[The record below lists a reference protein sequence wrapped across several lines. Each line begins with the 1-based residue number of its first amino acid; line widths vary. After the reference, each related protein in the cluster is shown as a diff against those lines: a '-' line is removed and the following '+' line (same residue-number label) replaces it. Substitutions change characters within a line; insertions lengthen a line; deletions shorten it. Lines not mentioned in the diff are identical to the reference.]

1 MPVRLR
7 RLRRHVPIVASVAA
21 AAFLAIPVA
30 GASAGIVAP
39 ESGGGTPNAEGIRSL
54 YLLIGVLALIVFF
67 GVCGLLIYTLT
78 KYRASKGGVASQ
90 IHGNNR
96 LEVGWTVGAAL
107 ILVLISVVTF
117 IKLGGIYEPPSSDAR
132 SLPLTSKVVPAADG
146 RQKLPSNGRVYQID
160 VNGLQYVWR
169 YTYPDGDTNNL
180 NNVFSYEE
188 MVVPTGATVALR
200 IYAQDVQHSWWIPKL
215 GGKFDAVP
223 GYVNYTW
230 FNIREPGVYKGQCA
244 ELCGRNHAN
253 MVAQVRALPPAEFR
267 AWYAAQRA
275 EIRNADA
282 QAAKARNAAIKASAG
297 K

>member
-1 MPVRLR
+1 MPAPVRLLSKR
-7 RLRRHVPIVASVAA
+7 TALVASLALA
-21 AAFLAIPVA
+21 TFLAIPVA

-54 YLLIGVLALIVFF
+54 YLLIGILALIVFI
-67 GVCGLLIYTLT
+67 GVCALIIYTLV

-96 LEVGWTVGAAL
+96 LEVTWTVGAAL

-132 SLPLTSKVVPAADG
+132 SLPLTSKVIPAADG
-146 RQKLPSNGRVYQID
+146 RQKLPENGRVYQID

-200 IYAQDVQHSWWIPKL
+200 IYAQDVQHSWWIPQL
-215 GGKFDAVP
+215 GGKFDAIP

-230 FNIREPGVYKGQCA
+230 FNIKEPGVYKGQCA

-253 MVAQVRALPPAEFR
+253 MVAQVRALPPAKFK
-267 AWYAAQRA
+267 AWYDAQRA
-275 EIRNADA
+275 EIRNADE
-282 QAAKARNAAIKASAG
+282 QAARARNAAVKASAG

>member
-7 RLRRHVPIVASVAA
+7 RLSRRAPIVASLAV

-30 GASAGIVAP
+30 GAGAGIVAP

-54 YLLIGVLALIVFF
+54 DLLIGVLALIVFF

-132 SLPLTSKVVPAADG
+132 SLPLTSKVVPAANG
-146 RQKLPSNGRVYQID
+146 RQKLPANGRVYQID

-230 FNIREPGVYKGQCA
+230 FNIKEPGVYKGQCA

-253 MVAQVRALPPAEFR
+253 MVAQVRALPPAQFK

-275 EIRNADA
+275 EIRNADE
-282 QAAKARNAAIKASAG
+282 QAARARNAAIKASAG